1 MEKELILLFQTVEKA
16 AVAAENDAVEGLS
29 PEEDRC
35 IDILKQLQKC
45 PVNYDVLVSTQV
57 GKRLRHLTKHPRK
70 KIQALASQLIETW
83 KNIVVEETLKKNRM
97 GSLDNKVDYFNTQ
110 PVSAG
115 TSKGIKVENVETL
128 KIEKN
133 DSSAAL
139 RSGNLVKY
147 DNNSDEDRIEIYD
160 DVRIQGTASGKREA
174 VVTLA
179 SKGKQNVDVI
189 KSTQSMSTAPKLS
202 TLIRCNDPV
211 RDKIRELLL
220 QALNKVPDEVEERQR
235 GEVDAC
241 DPIRIAVCLES
252 AMFEKWGRSTGA
264 QKVKYRSIIFNIGD
278 SSNPDFRRKV
288 LLGHVKPEKVLEMK
302 PEEMASHER
311 QLQNKQIKD
320 KALFECERGKQ
331 PEATTNSFKC
341 GRCGKRKCT
350 YYQLQTRSA
359 DEPMTTFVTCVNC
372 NKRWKF
378 S

>member
-1 MEKELILLFQTVEKA
+1 MEKELIQLFQTVEKA
-16 AVAAENDAVEGLS
+16 AAAAAVEGLS

-35 IDILKQLQKC
+35 IDVLKQLEKC

-70 KIQALASQLIETW
+70 KIQALASQLIDTW
-83 KNIVVEETLKKNRM
+83 KNIVVEETLRKNRM
-97 GSLDNKVDYFNTQ
+97 GSFDKKVFLKSP

-115 TSKGIKVENVETL
+115 TSEGIKGEIVETL
-128 KIEKN
+128 KLEKN
-133 DSSAAL
+133 DSNATLQSV
-139 RSGNLVKY
+139 NHVKY
-147 DNNSDEDRIEIYD
+147 ENNSDEDRIEIFD

-174 VVTLA
+174 VVTVA

-202 TLIRCNDPV
+202 TLIYCNDPV

-220 QALNKVPDEVEERQR
+220 QALSKVSGEVEERQR

-241 DPIRIAVCLES
+241 DPIRVAVCLES

-264 QKVKYRSIIFNIGD
+264 QKVKYRSILFNIGD

-311 QLQNKQIKD
+311 QRQNKQIKD

-331 PEATTNSFKC
+331 AEATTNSFKC

-378 S
+378 C

>member
-1 MEKELILLFQTVEKA
+1 MEKELIQLFQTVEKA
-16 AVAAENDAVEGLS
+16 AAAAQNDAVEGLS

-35 IDILKQLQKC
+35 IDVLKQLEKC

-57 GKRLRHLTKHPRK
+57 GKRLRHLTKHPRN
-70 KIQALASQLIETW
+70 KIQALASQIIEIW
-83 KNIVVEETLKKNRM
+83 KNIVVEETLRKNRM
-97 GSLDNKVDYFNTQ
+97 GSLDNKVDFNPQ
-110 PVSAG
+110 PVLTG
-115 TSKGIKVENVETL
+115 TSEGIKVENVETL

-139 RSGNLVKY
+139 RSEKFVKY
-147 DNNSDEDRIEIYD
+147 ENNSDEDRIEIYD

-179 SKGKQNVDVI
+179 SKGKQNVDVM

-220 QALNKVPDEVEERQR
+220 QALNKVLGEVEERQR

-241 DPIRIAVCLES
+241 DPIRVSVCLES

-264 QKVKYRSIIFNIGD
+264 QKVKYRSIMFNIGD

-288 LLGHVKPEKVLEMK
+288 LLGHVQPERVLEMK

-311 QLQNKQIKD
+311 QRQNKQIKD

-331 PEATTNSFKC
+331 AEATTTSFKC

>member
-1 MEKELILLFQTVEKA
+1 M
-16 AVAAENDAVEGLS
+16 
-29 PEEDRC
+29 
-35 IDILKQLQKC
+35 
-45 PVNYDVLVSTQV
+45 
-57 GKRLRHLTKHPRK
+57 
-70 KIQALASQLIETW
+70 
-83 KNIVVEETLKKNRM
+83 VEETLRKNRM
-97 GSLDNKVDYFNTQ
+97 GSLDNKVDFTSQ
-110 PVSAG
+110 SVSAG
-115 TSKGIKVENVETL
+115 TSEGIKVENVETL
-128 KIEKN
+128 KIKN

-139 RSGNLVKY
+139 RSENFVKY
-147 DNNSDEDRIEIYD
+147 ENNSDEDRIEIYD
-160 DVRIQGTASGKREA
+160 DVRIQGTASGKRET

-189 KSTQSMSTAPKLS
+189 TQSMSTAPKLS

-211 RDKIRELLL
+211 RDRIRELLL
-220 QALNKVPDEVEERQR
+220 QALNKVSDEVEKRQR
-235 GEVDAC
+235 GEVDAS
-241 DPIRIAVCLES
+241 DPIRVAVCLES

-288 LLGHVKPEKVLEMK
+288 LLGHVKPEEVLEMK

-311 QLQNKQIKD
+311 QHQNKQIKD

-331 PEATTNSFKC
+331 AEATTNSFKC

>member
-1 MEKELILLFQTVEKA
+1 MHRVHLI
-16 AVAAENDAVEGLS
+16 
-29 PEEDRC
+29 
-35 IDILKQLQKC
+35 IL
-45 PVNYDVLVSTQV
+45 YIFQV

-70 KIQALASQLIETW
+70 KIQDLASQLIETW
-83 KNIVVEETLKKNRM
+83 KDIVVEETLKKNRM
-97 GSLDNKVDYFNTQ
+97 GSLDNKVFLNSQ
-110 PVSAG
+110 PVSTG
-115 TSKGIKVENVETL
+115 TSEGINIENVKTLKVEKT
-128 KIEKN
+128 
-133 DSSAAL
+133 ATL
-139 RSGNLVKY
+139 RSENFIKY
-147 DNNSDEDRIEIYD
+147 ENNSDEDRIEIFD
-160 DVRIQGTASGKREA
+160 DIRFQGSASGKCES

-189 KSTQSMSTAPKLS
+189 KSTQSMLTVPKLS

-220 QALNKVPDEVEERQR
+220 QALNKVSGEVEEHQR

-241 DPIRIAVCLES
+241 DPIRVAVCLES

-264 QKVKYRSIIFNIGD
+264 QKVKYRSIVFNIGD

-311 QLQNKQIKD
+311 QRQNKQIKD

-331 PEATTNSFKC
+331 AEATTNSFKC

>member
-1 MEKELILLFQTVEKA
+1 MEKDLIQLFQTVEKA
-16 AVAAENDAVEGLS
+16 AAAAENDAVEGLS

-35 IDILKQLQKC
+35 IDVLKQLEKC

-97 GSLDNKVDYFNTQ
+97 GSLDNKVDLNSQ
-110 PVSAG
+110 PISAG
-115 TSKGIKVENVETL
+115 SLEGIKVENVETL
-128 KIEKN
+128 KVEKN
-133 DSSAAL
+133 ESSAAL
-139 RSGNLVKY
+139 RSENFVKY
-147 DNNSDEDRIEIYD
+147 ENNSDEDRIEIYD
-160 DVRIQGTASGKREA
+160 DVRIEGTASGKREA

-189 KSTQSMSTAPKLS
+189 KSTQSMSSAPKLS
-202 TLIRCNDPV
+202 SLIRCNDPV

-220 QALNKVPDEVEERQR
+220 QALNKVPAEVEERQR

-241 DPIRIAVCLES
+241 DPIRVAVCLES

-288 LLGHVKPEKVLEMK
+288 LLGRVKPEKVLEMK

-311 QLQNKQIKD
+311 QRQNKQIKD

-331 PEATTNSFKC
+331 AEATTNSFKC

>member
-1 MEKELILLFQTVEKA
+1 MPYILFLFFF
-16 AVAAENDAVEGLS
+16 
-29 PEEDRC
+29 
-35 IDILKQLQKC
+35 
-45 PVNYDVLVSTQV
+45 QV

-97 GSLDNKVDYFNTQ
+97 GSMDSKVSLNSQ

-115 TSKGIKVENVETL
+115 TSGGIRVANVETL

-133 DSSAAL
+133 DSNVAS
-139 RSGNLVKY
+139 RTENFVEYES
-147 DNNSDEDRIEIYD
+147 NSDEDRIEIFD
-160 DVRIQGTASGKREA
+160 DVRIQEIASGKRET
-174 VVTLA
+174 VVTVA
-179 SKGKQNVDVI
+179 SKGKQNVDAM
-189 KSTQSMSTAPKLS
+189 KSTQLMSSAPKLS

-220 QALNKVPDEVEERQR
+220 QALNKVSGEIEERQR
-235 GEVDAC
+235 GELDAC
-241 DPIRIAVCLES
+241 DPIRVAVCLES

-264 QKVKYRSIIFNIGD
+264 QKVKYRSILFNIGD

-288 LLGHVKPEKVLEMK
+288 LLGHVQPEKVLEMK
-302 PEEMASHER
+302 PEEMASHDR
-311 QLQNKQIKD
+311 QRQNKQIKD

-331 PEATTNSFKC
+331 AEATTNSFKC

-378 S
+378 C

>member
-1 MEKELILLFQTVEKA
+1 M
-16 AVAAENDAVEGLS
+16 
-29 PEEDRC
+29 
-35 IDILKQLQKC
+35 
-45 PVNYDVLVSTQV
+45 
-57 GKRLRHLTKHPRK
+57 
-70 KIQALASQLIETW
+70 ASQLIETW
-83 KNIVVEETLKKNRM
+83 KNIVVEETLRKNRM
-97 GSLDNKVDYFNTQ
+97 GSLDNRVDFNSQ
-110 PVSAG
+110 PASAG
-115 TSKGIKVENVETL
+115 TSEGIKVESVETL
-128 KIEKN
+128 KIEKI

-139 RSGNLVKY
+139 RSENFVKY
-147 DNNSDEDRIEIYD
+147 ENNSDEDRIEIYD
-160 DVRIQGTASGKREA
+160 DVGIQGTASGQREA

-179 SKGKQNVDVI
+179 NKGKQNVDVI
-189 KSTQSMSTAPKLS
+189 KSTQSMSTTPKLS

-220 QALNKVPDEVEERQR
+220 QALNKVSDEVEEHQR

-241 DPIRIAVCLES
+241 DPIRVAVCLES

-288 LLGHVKPEKVLEMK
+288 LFGHVKPEKVLEMK

-311 QLQNKQIKD
+311 QRQNKQIKD

-331 PEATTNSFKC
+331 AEATTNSFKC